1 MFLPQTPVREI
12 RLLLLLLRRLPAP
25 SPAQTVPSPKVPH
38 LQRVPER
45 LVDHA
50 LMRQGRLAPARL
62 PAERP
67 EQLPALLP
75 EQRQQTARPQARRE
89 PLPNRLLQHWILAN
103 WR

>member
-1 MFLPQTPVREI
+1 MFLPLAPVREI
-12 RLLLLLLRRLPAP
+12 RQLQFRQPVP
-25 SPAQTVPSPKVPH
+25 GPAQTVPSPKVPH

>member
-1 MFLPQTPVREI
+1 MFLPLAPVREI
-12 RLLLLLLRRLPAP
+12 RQLQFLRPAP